1 MADVTM
7 MRKSDKNEI
16 MYNPAQKGIPNNLK
30 NDVTYTEITSKSH
43 GNVVLCYWFLS
54 SKKTLSEEFEYLVL
68 PDGCIDI
75 VFDIESTP
83 EFQGALIMTPNT
95 AAESL
100 NLGKKFSY
108 AGIRLRPG
116 AWLRS
121 PVDIVG
127 QQTIVKIL
135 AGIDLQKTQSS
146 LLNASE
152 LERVEILE
160 LFTEEL
166 IDQSVIEVDDA
177 LHPFLESVGHLRNI
191 GEYSSS
197 FDYSPRHLQRIFKK
211 RFGYSPHD
219 FLKIIRFQEALAGN
233 SKINFAD
240 QSHYIRDF
248 KKITGMTPAEF
259 KKIYGL

>member
-1 MADVTM
+1 
-7 MRKSDKNEI
+7 MRKSDRNEI
-16 MYNPAQKGIPNNLK
+16 MYDPVQIGIPAKLK
-30 NDVTYTEITSKSH
+30 NYITYNEVLSKSH
-43 GNVVLCYWFLS
+43 ENVVLCYWFLY

-75 VFDIESTP
+75 VFDIDTTP
-83 EFQGALIMTPNT
+83 EFQGALIMTPKT

-100 NLGKKFSY
+100 NLGKNFSY

-135 AGIDLQKTQSS
+135 AGIDLQKTRSTIMRAQD
-146 LLNASE
+146 SE
-152 LERVEILE
+152 RIEILE
-160 LFTEEL
+160 KLVNNLSE
-166 IDQSVIEVDDA
+166 QNVIGMDDA
-177 LHPFLESVGHLRNI
+177 LHPFLESVGHLRNV
-191 GEYSSS
+191 GDYSSS
-197 FDYSPRHLQRIFKK
+197 LNYSPRHLQRIFKK
-211 RFGYSPHD
+211 QFGYSPHD
-219 FLKIIRFQEALAGN
+219 FLKIVRFQDALASN

-248 KKITGMTPAEF
+248 KKITGMTPVEF
-259 KKIYGL
+259 KKVYGL